1 MVVYLNNDGIA
12 SSRTEGNLKVCAVW
26 TFGVALTG
34 MEGVE
39 GGMIS
44 EVPISNE
51 AAELDWKGGL
61 SFLFSYCFCTLILE
75 KDCYCKAAFLKGI
88 LTIVQHHSATFQ
100 PSIFR
105 KYVRESP
112 NDL

>member
-26 TFGVALTG
+26 IFGVALTG

-39 GGMIS
+39 GGMGS
-44 EVPISNE
+44 EVPISSE
-51 AAELDWKGGL
+51 AAELDWKGG

-75 KDCYCKAAFLKGI
+75 KDCCCKAAFLKGI

-105 KYVRESP
+105 KYVT
-112 NDL
+112 